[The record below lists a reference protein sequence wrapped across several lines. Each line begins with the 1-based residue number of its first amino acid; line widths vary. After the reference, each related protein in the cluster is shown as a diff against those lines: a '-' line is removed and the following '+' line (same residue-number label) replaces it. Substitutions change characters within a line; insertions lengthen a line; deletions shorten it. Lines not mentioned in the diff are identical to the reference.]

1 MEYYPNTCRKVD
13 CSPMAAEPQQNA
25 TFYQYK
31 LIKKWTISKLW
42 FWSYLS
48 LPIIALIIELYYY
61 SWESIGF
68 WLLSFPLVLWIQFVI
83 SRSVLIM
90 TVNHLRKRW
99 RFQFQ
104 YPWIGYL
111 PDQYMGYSIFRRVL
125 LHTTWIG
132 LCVTAVLFMW
142 LPVSFSA
149 SLVVW
154 HLWLCIPRLMILVRL
169 TRQRK
174 DGMLKLSKEDVSY
187 YIS

>member
-1 MEYYPNTCRKVD
+1 MNRKVD
-13 CSPMAAEPQQNA
+13 CNHMVVEQQENA

-31 LIKKWTISKLW
+31 LIKKWPITKAW
-42 FWSYLS
+42 FWTYLL
-48 LPIIALIIELYYY
+48 LPVVALIAEVFYF

-90 TVNHLRKRW
+90 TVNHLRKKW
-99 RFQFQ
+99 RFQLH

-111 PDQYMGYSIFRRVL
+111 PDQYMSYSTFRRVL

-132 LCVTAVLFMW
+132 FCFTAVLFMW
-142 LPVSFSA
+142 LPVSFSI
-149 SLVVW
+149 SLIVW
-154 HLWLCIPRLMILVRL
+154 HLWLCLPRMLILMRLM
-169 TRQRK
+169 RQRK
-174 DGMLKLSKEDVSY
+174 DGMLKLSREDVSY

>member
-1 MEYYPNTCRKVD
+1 
-13 CSPMAAEPQQNA
+13 
-25 TFYQYK
+25 
-31 LIKKWTISKLW
+31 
-42 FWSYLS
+42 
-48 LPIIALIIELYYY
+48 
-61 SWESIGF
+61 
-68 WLLSFPLVLWIQFVI
+68 
-83 SRSVLIM
+83 
-90 TVNHLRKRW
+90 
-99 RFQFQ
+99 
-104 YPWIGYL
+104 
-111 PDQYMGYSIFRRVL
+111 MGYTIFRRVL

-132 LCVTAVLFMW
+132 LCFTAVLFMW